1 MTTEKFLI
9 EFGFES
15 RRDLPDLEAL
25 KDAGLIGFDVP
36 GADQDGGP
44 EARTDSDGL
53 QLPEVSRGRA
63 LEV

>member
-1 MTTEKFLI
+1 VTTTKFLI
-9 EFGFES
+9 EFGLES
-15 RRDLPDLEAL
+15 LRDLPDLETL
-25 KDAGLIGFDVP
+25 RDAGLLGFDVP

-44 EARTDSDGL
+44 EARTDSDGP